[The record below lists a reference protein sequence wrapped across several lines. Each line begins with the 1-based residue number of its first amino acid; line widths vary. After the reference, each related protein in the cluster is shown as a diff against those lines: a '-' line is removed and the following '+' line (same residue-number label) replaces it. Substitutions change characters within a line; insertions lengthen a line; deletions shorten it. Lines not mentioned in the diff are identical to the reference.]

1 MIDIET
7 TYKEFGPMVY
17 RRCLQLLGDE
27 AQATE
32 AMQDVFVKLMSVDE
46 VSAPSSLLYIMATRH
61 CLNLLRS
68 KKRRPEDASGDLVYE
83 IASARDFEETSKAR
97 MRGEGGGKATLL
109 KEPGHVFHYEYFSGL
124 STKDGLYFS
133 AETFTGASPKKPG
146 PGVLAGFS
154 SDEERALVPA
164 KVHVWKPIKAPKT
177 PRLKLGF

>member
-27 AQATE
+27 AQAAE
-32 AMQDVFVKLMSVDE
+32 AMQDVFVKLMGVEE

-61 CLNLLRS
+61 CLNILRS

-97 MRGEGGGKATLL
+97 MLL
-109 KEPGHVFHYEYFSGL
+109 AQLFGRTPESSRVIAVLHYL
-124 STKDGLYFS
+124 DGLTLEEVAKEVGMS
-133 AETFTGASPKKPG
+133 VS
-146 PGVLAGFS
+146 GV
-154 SDEERALVPA
+154 R
-164 KVHVWKPIKAPKT
+164 K
-177 PRLKLGF
+177 RLRVLRQELTILEGQQ

>member
-27 AQATE
+27 AQAAE

-61 CLNLLRS
+61 CLNILRS
-68 KKRRPEDASGDLVYE
+68 KKRRPEDTSGDLVYE

-97 MRGEGGGKATLL
+97 LLLAQLFGRTPESSRVIAVLHYLDGLTLEEVAKEVGMSVSGVRKRLRFLRQELTLL
-109 KEPGHVFHYEYFSGL
+109 EGQQ
-124 STKDGLYFS
+124 
-133 AETFTGASPKKPG
+133 
-146 PGVLAGFS
+146 
-154 SDEERALVPA
+154 
-164 KVHVWKPIKAPKT
+164 
-177 PRLKLGF
+177 